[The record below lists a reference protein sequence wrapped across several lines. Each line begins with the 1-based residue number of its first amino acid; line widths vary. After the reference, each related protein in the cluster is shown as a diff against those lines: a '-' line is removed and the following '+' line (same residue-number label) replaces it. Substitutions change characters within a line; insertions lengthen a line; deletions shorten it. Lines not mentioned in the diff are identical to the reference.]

1 MAARAS
7 AAEEQRSARAA
18 TTIGRHTRGTLVRQR
33 SAYLAVEVAPLVR
46 RMVAPPVA
54 LVVWDFDRTVL
65 RVHAFKRGVAA
76 ADVPSRW
83 ARDVADAELFKAT
96 VAAAR
101 ARGRPVA
108 IASFGH
114 KDVILAYLACIFGG
128 DGDGDGG
135 GGSPFDAA
143 DVLTPADVAD
153 SERRGSVVSMHSLAS
168 VPPPTG
174 KPRMLR
180 LLCKRHGV
188 ADRASVLFF
197 DDDERNVADCVAD
210 GFARAHHTPRHF
222 ERVSMGALWPDGG
235 DEAAAEE
242 HPHDPTLEKTDL
254 RPTPPEAPAPAPAAA
269 AAAAGGERRLSL
281 QERKEK
287 ALAAAAALAKQEEE
301 VRARRAS
308 AEARLSEVKRR
319 DSRSMIDAAK
329 MPSPAAGATPP
340 PAVDLEAAEKAAAA
354 AAAISALPARI
365 ALHKQK
371 TAEIAAAAA
380 AATAAAGRGGLATPR
395 SAEARG
401 QQLAWLDAATEQARR
416 QSLAAERQSAEAS
429 EDAPSPQHSEAVR
442 QAEALQKRL
451 SDRASPIAAFDD
463 DDDDDDDDAQENARL
478 GILAR
483 RLSASSFDVAADAGA
498 APLPLTPAAHLYAE
512 DRGYRHDGDGDGDD
526 DDDDDD
532 GDERAR
538 LGMLARR
545 LSTDGGLVHG
555 AAAAEAVAAAAA
567 AARRGS
573 AAAAARAE
581 EAMAS
586 ATELTRGW
594 MRAAEAEAV
603 AAEAA
608 EAEAEADGA
617 TLIIHLDLNK
627 TILAVDE
634 VKGYGREE
642 VVYLEEFKGDAD
654 FLSWAQ
660 KKYGADAADADAW
673 IAELKVSKHEPELI
687 AHAKE
692 YAKLNPERL
701 ASVEAALAKI
711 RPDNSVDSFW
721 RLLAWATK
729 EQSGRVLVVFRT
741 YGVDMPDMFTRCE
754 ANGYGEYIARR
765 PDDAAAPLIWTV
777 LHRLAGSEHFA
788 PVASGADARDVLP
801 CAVGGGATE
810 PLLQPWHGVPGP
822 KEKGTPEFKGRTE
835 LLEKSAS
842 AQFAAG
848 AHLEPVVYLGPAKI
862 EAQPAVG
869 VQPAGLRLAPVDAAA
884 LKAAPPVAVGGLLPA
899 LRAVKFGGARLR
911 IMGIQDDY
919 KAWSRKNWRNG
930 KPFVV
935 APPPAPPQLIFDDYS
950 FTKGD
955 AEGTY
960 IQALYTPEGAL
971 IDGDKPT
978 LQAKLSGEKPF
989 AGAAGNSPLIFT
1001 ALLNKKGKPS
1011 AVSEPEYFVE
1021 RVTRSLALLTPA
1033 PEAAPKLGRKGSL
1046 DLVLGDG
1053 AAFAVAPAP
1062 RPSNAHE
1069 VRRSLEDATA
1079 QGATMWKPPPPS
1091 APAPPNVRRSV
1102 VAPAAAPPAAATSP
1116 RKMLLQRGLSLD
1128 QILANAEEE
1137 QEADGGDGGGDPVA
1151 VLAIGVTA
1159 SGDAAVGVAPVGDDA
1174 VALASLDVGAARG
1187 GAQGRARRG
1196 ARRGDAR
1203 QGRAGGAARAVAEQA
1218 GLVQPPDLA
1227 GVGGAQ
1233 PHGGGAQPDG
1243 AAGADG
1249 AGSTCRFAA
1258 PGRARRRGRRCRQL
1272 RQAGSNI

>member
-1 MAARAS
+1 MP
-7 AAEEQRSARAA
+7 
-18 TTIGRHTRGTLVRQR
+18 TI
-33 SAYLAVEVAPLVR
+33 A
-46 RMVAPPVA
+46 
-54 LVVWDFDRTVL
+54 DF
-65 RVHAFKRGVAA
+65 
-76 ADVPSRW
+76 
-83 ARDVADAELFKAT
+83 
-96 VAAAR
+96 
-101 ARGRPVA
+101 
-108 IASFGH
+108 
-114 KDVILAYLACIFGG
+114 
-128 DGDGDGG
+128 
-135 GGSPFDAA
+135 
-143 DVLTPADVAD
+143 
-153 SERRGSVVSMHSLAS
+153 SLA
-168 VPPPTG
+168 
-174 KPRMLR
+174 
-180 LLCKRHGV
+180 
-188 ADRASVLFF
+188 
-197 DDDERNVADCVAD
+197 
-210 GFARAHHTPRHF
+210 
-222 ERVSMGALWPDGG
+222 
-235 DEAAAEE
+235 
-242 HPHDPTLEKTDL
+242 TLEKLLWSIGNADASVFDEVPTDTL
-254 RPTPPEAPAPAPAAA
+254 
-269 AAAAGGERRLSL
+269 
-281 QERKEK
+281 
-287 ALAAAAALAKQEEE
+287 
-301 VRARRAS
+301 VMAS
-308 AEARLSEVKRR
+308 
-319 DSRSMIDAAK
+319 
-329 MPSPAAGATPP
+329 
-340 PAVDLEAAEKAAAA
+340 
-354 AAAISALPARI
+354 
-365 ALHKQK
+365 
-371 TAEIAAAAA
+371 
-380 AATAAAGRGGLATPR
+380 
-395 SAEARG
+395 
-401 QQLAWLDAATEQARR
+401 QQLKKAKTE
-416 QSLAAERQSAEAS
+416 
-429 EDAPSPQHSEAVR
+429 
-442 QAEALQKRL
+442 
-451 SDRASPIAAFDD
+451 
-463 DDDDDDDDAQENARL
+463 
-478 GILAR
+478 
-483 RLSASSFDVAADAGA
+483 
-498 APLPLTPAAHLYAE
+498 
-512 DRGYRHDGDGDGDD
+512 
-526 DDDDDD
+526 DDD
-532 GDERAR
+532 GP
-538 LGMLARR
+538 
-545 LSTDGGLVHG
+545 
-555 AAAAEAVAAAAA
+555 
-567 AARRGS
+567 
-573 AAAAARAE
+573 
-581 EAMAS
+581 
-586 ATELTRGW
+586 
-594 MRAAEAEAV
+594 
-603 AAEAA
+603 
-608 EAEAEADGA
+608 
-617 TLIIHLDLNK
+617 TLIVHLDLNK
-627 TILAVDE
+627 TILSVDE

-660 KKYGADAADADAW
+660 KTYGADAADADAW

-701 ASVEAALAKI
+701 VSVEAALAKI

-835 LLEKSAS
+835 LLEKSAA

-848 AHLEPVVYLGPAKI
+848 AHHLEPVFYLGPAKI

-935 APPPAPPQLIFDDYS
+935 APSPPQLIFDDYS

-1021 RVTRSLALLTPA
+1021 RVKRSLALLTPA
-1033 PEAAPKLGRKGSL
+1033 PEAALKLGRKGSL

-1079 QGATMWKPPPPS
+1079 QGAEVWKPPPPS

-1137 QEADGGDGGGDPVA
+1137 QEADGGGDDAVVA
-1151 VLAIGVTA
+1151 NLVIGVTA

-1174 VALASLDVGAARG
+1174 AEASLESARLVAALKAERDAALVEATRVKG
-1187 GAQGRARRG
+1187 ELAALRAQSPNKPGWFNLRTSQAWEAPSPTEEAPSPTEPPVHGWFNLPFCG
-1196 ARRGDAR
+1196 ARSGKTPRPP
-1203 QGRAGGAARAVAEQA
+1203 
-1218 GLVQPPDLA
+1218 VQTPA
-1227 GVGGAQ
+1227 KTGW
-1233 PHGGGAQPDG
+1233 
-1243 AAGADG
+1243 
-1249 AGSTCRFAA
+1249 F
-1258 PGRARRRGRRCRQL
+1258 
-1272 RQAGSNI
+1272 